1 MAGKQL
7 FELITF
13 QLYLY
18 VYIFLSKTIA
28 VSLEAD
34 LEKNST
40 QFVLKFAII
49 HLYWLN
55 YQWLNDSNKII
66 IKPIKSDQ
74 AVTGTTRSNWSVN
87 KPNFLN
93 STRYKWK

>member
-13 QLYLY
+13 QLYLCL
-18 VYIFLSKTIA
+18 YIHPFPKTNA

-49 HLYWLN
+49 RLYWLN
-55 YQWLNDSNKII
+55 
-66 IKPIKSDQ
+66 
-74 AVTGTTRSNWSVN
+74 
-87 KPNFLN
+87 
-93 STRYKWK
+93 